1 MRKVLLPAAVVA
13 VLLGLWEVLA
23 QTGAL
28 AELLGI
34 RESVS
39 DIIVPAPSDVAT
51 SLWEDRELLIENG
64 WVTLGEVLI
73 GFALAVVV
81 GAGFAVTLH
90 LSETLRR
97 AFYPLLVASQTIPIV
112 AIAPVL
118 VLWLGFG
125 IGPKLFVVA
134 LICFFPITV
143 STLDGLR
150 SVDPA
155 AIRMMRTLHAGRGAV
170 LRRLELPAALP
181 QFFSGARVAVAIAAI
196 GAVLGELVGANEGL
210 GYLITQAQ
218 GSLLTARVFAAV
230 VVLSLI
236 AIALFGIVSLL
247 ERALAPWGRKELR

>member
-1 MRKVLLPAAVVA
+1 MRRVLLPAAVIA
-13 VLLGLWEVLA
+13 ALLGLWEILA

-28 AELLGI
+28 AEILGI

-39 DIIVPAPSDVAT
+39 DVIVPAPSDVAM
-51 SLWEDRELLIENG
+51 SLWEDRELLLDNG
-64 WVTLGEVLI
+64 WVTLSEVVL
-73 GFALAVVV
+73 GFAISVVV
-81 GAGFAVTLH
+81 GVGFAIALH
-90 LSETLRR
+90 LSETLRL

-143 STLDGLR
+143 ATFDGLR

-155 AIRMMRTLHAGRGAV
+155 AVRMMRTLHANRATI
-170 LRRLELPAALP
+170 LRRLELPSALP

-196 GAVLGELVGANEGL
+196 GAVLGELVGADSGL

-230 VVLSLI
+230 VVLSAI
-236 AIALFGIVSLL
+236 AIALFALVSLA
-247 ERALAPWGRKELR
+247 ERTLAPWGRKELR